1 MAWSRSEM
9 AARVAAELFDGA
21 VVNLGIGMPTLV
33 PDHLPPGVEVLFHSE
48 NGLLGVGPYP
58 DEAAVDPDLVN
69 ASKETVT
76 LVPGAST
83 FDSATSFA
91 MIRGGC
97 VDVAVLGA
105 MEVSERGDLAN
116 WVVPGAAVKGMGG
129 AMDLVQGARRVIA
142 MMEHRTRAGA
152 SKLRRTCS
160 LPLTGREV
168 VDLVVTDL
176 GVLEVT
182 EAGLAVVELARGTT
196 FEELQEATEP
206 TLRPPPPPPPPPS
219 PSPSSAS
226 GRSELALGG

>member
-1 MAWSRSEM
+1 MAWTRREM

-33 PDHLPPGVEVLFHSE
+33 ADHLPAGIEVLFHSE

-58 DEAAVDPDLVN
+58 EEGDVDPDLVN

-76 LVPGAST
+76 LIPGAST
-83 FDSATSFA
+83 FDSSTSFA

-116 WVVPGAAVKGMGG
+116 WVIPGQAVKGMGG

-152 SKLRRTCS
+152 PKVLRACS
-160 LPLTGREV
+160 LPLTGAGV

-182 EAGLAVVELARGTT
+182 DEGLAVVEVAPGTT
-196 FEELQEATEP
+196 FEELQAASEP
-206 TLRPPPPPPPPPS
+206 ALRRS
-219 PSPSSAS
+219 PSAAP
-226 GRSELALGG
+226 LAR

>member
-1 MAWSRSEM
+1 MGWSRSEL

-33 PDHLPPGVEVLFHSE
+33 PDHLPAGIEVLFHSE

-58 DEAAVDPDLVN
+58 EEDQVDPDLVN

-76 LVPGAST
+76 LVPGASS

-116 WVVPGAAVKGMGG
+116 WVVPGQAVKGMGG

-142 MMEHRTRAGA
+142 MMDHRTRAGA
-152 SKLRRTCS
+152 PKVLRSCT
-160 LPLTGREV
+160 LPLTGAGV

-182 EAGLAVVELARGTT
+182 GEGLAVVEIAPGTT
-196 FEELQEATEP
+196 FEELQAATDAE
-206 TLRPPPPPPPPPS
+206 LRPTPVVA
-219 PSPSSAS
+219 SAP
-226 GRSELALGG
+226 RP

>member
-1 MAWSRSEM
+1 MAWTRGEM

-33 PDHLPPGVEVLFHSE
+33 PDHLPTGVEVLFHSE

-58 DEAAVDPDLVN
+58 DEDGVDADLVN

-76 LVPGAST
+76 LLPGAST

-91 MIRGGC
+91 LIRGGV

-116 WVVPGAAVKGMGG
+116 WVVPGGAVKGMGG
-129 AMDLVQGARRVIA
+129 AMDLVQGARRVIV
-142 MMEHRTRAGA
+142 MMEHRTRGGA
-152 SKLRRTCS
+152 PKVRRACS
-160 LPLTGREV
+160 LPLTGAGV

-176 GVLEVT
+176 GVLAVT
-182 EAGLAVVELARGTT
+182 GDGLEVVEAAAGTT
-196 FEELQEATEP
+196 LEELQAASEP
-206 TLRPPPPPPPPPS
+206 TLRRPAAP
-219 PSPSSAS
+219 
-226 GRSELALGG
+226 